1 MQKSRQNEIHLKC
14 GNCLIFDPFFG
25 DFCRAKHGGR
35 SEFHE
40 AVTNLFLELKTSNLI
55 NLGNLGVKLKEI
67 ESKSLRL
74 CQFNQFFNEEVKYQ
88 RIFLSFGELI

>member
-1 MQKSRQNEIHLKC
+1 MWELPYFRSVFRRFLSSKTR
-14 GNCLIFDPFFG
+14 
-25 DFCRAKHGGR
+25 RTKHGR

-40 AVTNLFLELKTSNLI
+40 AITNLFLELNTSNLI
-55 NLGNLGVKLKEI
+55 NLGNLGVKLEEI

-88 RIFLSFGELI
+88 RIFLSFGKLI